1 MLDIA
6 FRNTRRQKTR
16 SILTI
21 MGILIG
27 IAAIVALGSMSEGI
41 NYMVEKQMET
51 MVGKIMV
58 TEKGASMFTGYSDSE
73 ISYDQ
78 LDDLRDMPGV
88 KNVIPLIFHV
98 MGAGGMQFRQP
109 DMAIGIAPEHQGF
122 FKGEK
127 VGMHEGRELEE
138 GDSGVAIAGKM
149 YAENHQIE
157 VGDYVTVE
165 DEDFYI
171 VGVVEKTDNGD
182 IDYSVMIPLDE
193 LNDVLEMDT
202 YPFVFVVPEDLD
214 AVEDLGEDIK
224 DTYEDFDVITGKE
237 MARTVGE
244 MMSNIRLFTFGI
256 GAIAAI
262 VGGLGVMNTMI
273 MAVLERK
280 REIGVFKAIG
290 ATNRMVLKQFMIES
304 ALLSLIG
311 GATGILLGAA
321 GSLLVGTATPIAPIV
336 TLPLIGGA
344 LLFALLLGLFGGIY
358 PAMKAAKLDPVE
370 ALRYE

>member
-1 MLDIA
+1 
-6 FRNTRRQKTR
+6 
-16 SILTI
+16 
-21 MGILIG
+21 
-27 IAAIVALGSMSEGI
+27 
-41 NYMVEKQMET
+41 
-51 MVGKIMV
+51 
-58 TEKGASMFTGYSDSE
+58 
-73 ISYDQ
+73 
-78 LDDLRDMPGV
+78 
-88 KNVIPLIFHV
+88 
-98 MGAGGMQFRQP
+98 
-109 DMAIGIAPEHQGF
+109 
-122 FKGEK
+122 
-127 VGMHEGRELEE
+127 
-138 GDSGVAIAGKM
+138 
-149 YAENHQIE
+149 
-157 VGDYVTVE
+157 
-165 DEDFYI
+165 
-171 VGVVEKTDNGD
+171 
-182 IDYSVMIPLDE
+182 IPLDE

-344 LLFALLLGLFGGIY
+344 LLFALALGLFGGIY